1 MVQGPRAALPVRRTT
16 EKEESKGLRHRALEW
31 HRHCDSVAVMGDRA
45 PAPSR
50 VLVIDDEPGN
60 VRLLERFLTDAGYHD
75 VQSTTDPR
83 QALALYQTFQPDLI
97 LLDLMMP
104 YLDGVAVIQTLAIPE
119 NVYLP
124 VLVLTADVTLEARQ
138 RALAAGAKDFLTK
151 PFDRLEVLL
160 RIKNLL
166 DTRRLYLELERHN
179 RSLEQTVL
187 ERTQQFLRSE
197 KLATMGS
204 LLAGVA
210 HELNNPLAV
219 LMGQTHLMREVV
231 QDGALRARADQ
242 ISAAA
247 ERCARIVRNFLAL
260 ARQQPPERHRLVL
273 NAVVREAV
281 ELLAYE
287 LRTDNVEVV
296 LDLAEGLP
304 ILWGDAHQL
313 HQVVVNLVANAHQA
327 MRGSTVRRIRLAT
340 RFDRERTR
348 VRLEIADTGPGIP
361 PDIQAKIFEPFFT
374 TKPPGQGTGL
384 GLSLCQGIVEE
395 HGGTIT
401 VVSGAGVG
409 AVFHIEF
416 PLPAPAPPG
425 PPTPAAGAPVSSAL
439 PPIGAKAILV
449 VDDEVEI
456 AGVLAEALERL
467 GHHVEVASGG
477 GRALELLTQRAYDL
491 VISDT
496 KMPGV
501 DGVALYGEI
510 ARRFPVLRERVVF
523 LTGDVLDPEKRAF
536 IERTGAPFLTKPFD
550 VQEVRRVVHQVL
562 ARDAPSAPRQ

>member
-1 MVQGPRAALPVRRTT
+1 
-16 EKEESKGLRHRALEW
+16 
-31 HRHCDSVAVMGDRA
+31 MGNKTH
-45 PAPSR
+45 APSR
-50 VLVIDDEPGN
+50 ILVIDDEPGN
-60 VRLLERFLTDAGYHD
+60 VRLLERFLKDAGYRD
-75 VQSTTDPR
+75 VQGTTDPR
-83 QALALYQTFQPDLI
+83 QALALYQTFQPDLV

-119 NVYLP
+119 DVYLP

-179 RSLEQTVL
+179 RSLEQTVE

-219 LMGQTHLMREVV
+219 LMGQAHLMREVV
-231 QDGALRARADQ
+231 QDGALRVRAEQ

-260 ARQQPPERHRLVL
+260 ARQQPPERHQIAL
-273 NAVVREAV
+273 NDVVREAV

-296 LDLAEGLP
+296 LDFAEGLP
-304 ILWGDAHQL
+304 VLWGDAHQL

-327 MRGSTVRRIRLAT
+327 MRGSTAARRIRLAT
-340 RFDRERTR
+340 RFDRERAR

-401 VVSGAGVG
+401 VASGAGPG
-409 AVFHIEF
+409 AAFHIEF
-416 PLPAPAPPG
+416 PLSARPG
-425 PPTPAAGAPVSSAL
+425 QPTPTAGAPVSAAL

-467 GHHVEVASGG
+467 GHHVEVANGG

-501 DGVALYGEI
+501 DGVALYREI

-536 IERTGAPFLTKPFD
+536 IERAGAPFLTKPFD
-550 VQEVRRVVHQVL
+550 IQEVRRVVHQVL
-562 ARDAPSAPRQ
+562 ARGAASAPRQ

>member
-1 MVQGPRAALPVRRTT
+1 
-16 EKEESKGLRHRALEW
+16 
-31 HRHCDSVAVMGDRA
+31 MGDKA
-45 PAPSR
+45 QTPAR
-50 VLVIDDEPGN
+50 ILVIDDDSGN
-60 VRLLERFLTDAGYHD
+60 VRLLERFLKDAGYRD
-75 VQSTTDPR
+75 VQSTTDSRKAP
-83 QALALYQTFQPDLI
+83 ALYQTFQPDLI

-104 YLDGVAVIQTLAIPE
+104 YLDGVAVIQQLSIPE
-119 NVYLP
+119 DVYLP
-124 VLVLTADVTLEARQ
+124 VLVLTADVTLEAKQ
-138 RALAAGAKDFLTK
+138 RALAAGAKDFLAK

-166 DTRRLYLELERHN
+166 DTRRLYLELDRHN
-179 RSLEQTVL
+179 RSLEQTVE

-401 VVSGAGVG
+401 VVSGAGAG

>member
-1 MVQGPRAALPVRRTT
+1 
-16 EKEESKGLRHRALEW
+16 
-31 HRHCDSVAVMGDRA
+31 MGDKA
-45 PAPSR
+45 QTPAR
-50 VLVIDDEPGN
+50 ILVIDDDSGN
-60 VRLLERFLTDAGYHD
+60 VRLLERFLKDAGYRD
-75 VQSTTDPR
+75 VQSTTDSRKAP
-83 QALALYQTFQPDLI
+83 ALYQTFQPDLI

-104 YLDGVAVIQTLAIPE
+104 YLDGVAVIQQLSIPE
-119 NVYLP
+119 DVYLP
-124 VLVLTADVTLEARQ
+124 VLVLTADVTLEAKQ
-138 RALAAGAKDFLTK
+138 RALAAGAKDFLAK

-231 QDGALRARADQ
+231 RDGPLRQRTEQ
-242 ISAAA
+242 IRAAA
-247 ERCARIVRNFLAL
+247 ERCARIVRNFLAM
-260 ARQQPPERHRLVL
+260 ARQQPPERHEVAL
-273 NAVVREAV
+273 NQVVREAV

-287 LRTDNVEVV
+287 LRTDNIEAV
-296 LDLAEGLP
+296 LDLADDLP
-304 ILWGDAHQL
+304 VLWADAHQL

-327 MRGSTVRRIRLAT
+327 MRSLPAARRITITT
-340 RFDRERTR
+340 RFARERAR
-348 VRLEIADTGPGIP
+348 VQLAIADTGPGIP
-361 PDIQAKIFEPFFT
+361 RDIEAKVFEPFFT

-395 HGGTIT
+395 HGGTIA
-401 VVSGAGVG
+401 VASGAGEG
-409 AVFHIEF
+409 AAFQIDF
-416 PLPAPAPPG
+416 PILTPPLG
-425 PPTPAAGAPVSSAL
+425 PTRAAGATVLPTL

-449 VDDEVEI
+449 VDDEPEI
-456 AGVLAEALERL
+456 AGVLAEALERM
-467 GHHVEVASGG
+467 GHHVEVALGG
-477 GRALELLTQRAYDL
+477 DRALELLTQRTYDL
-491 VISDT
+491 VLSDT

-501 DGVALYGEI
+501 DGVGLYREI
-510 ARRFPVLRERVVF
+510 ERRFPALRERVVF

-536 IERTGAPFLTKPFD
+536 IERAGLPFLTKPFD
-550 VQEVRRVVHQVL
+550 VEEVRRVVHQVL
-562 ARDAPSAPRQ
+562 AGGGQRR